1 MFDLNT
7 YTDVHI
13 IIQPTKHLL
22 LIILIRQM
30 STRMKLRGLG
40 GDVMKH
46 WTSWEVKTQ
55 LTYFILNKSLTFSM
69 SQFLVFY
76 NEWIE
81 PECEMFL

>member
-46 WTSWEVKTQ
+46 
-55 LTYFILNKSLTFSM
+55 
-69 SQFLVFY
+69 
-76 NEWIE
+76 
-81 PECEMFL
+81 

>member
-1 MFDLNT
+1 MIPKHTKVLEVDFLNITNKPLKLFTTTIVYRPYFLKRVQYMFDLNT
-7 YTDVHI
+7 YADVHI

-46 WTSWEVKTQ
+46 
-55 LTYFILNKSLTFSM
+55 
-69 SQFLVFY
+69 
-76 NEWIE
+76 
-81 PECEMFL
+81 